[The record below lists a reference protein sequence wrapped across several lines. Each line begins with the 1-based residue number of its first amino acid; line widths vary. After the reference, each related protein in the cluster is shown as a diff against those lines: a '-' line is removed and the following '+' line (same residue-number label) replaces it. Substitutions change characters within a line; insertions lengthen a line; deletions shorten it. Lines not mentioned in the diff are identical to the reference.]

1 MAPSILTSITRNKS
15 KGPKEADEQRTSDR
29 NRQSR
34 TQACFQSKTQAPR
47 RSGGQQLGRRSVGW
61 LHRQRPGTAEGPQI
75 KGRVRWD
82 AYEKSVGKYSCD
94 SEFVGVIETEDG
106 AEIKFES
113 KGFTR
118 VLDRSKTNEWTMH
131 QGIKF
136 ESGDERYRW
145 LNGGAGFLI
154 GTFDM
159 DSLEHYYQVYVKGN

>member
-1 MAPSILTSITRNKS
+1 MVVDHKAALSHVFDLRLKHQEEV
-15 KGPKEADEQRTSDR
+15 EASSSAEGRLGGYI
-29 NRQSR
+29 
-34 TQACFQSKTQAPR
+34 A
-47 RSGGQQLGRRSVGW
+47 SGR
-61 LHRQRPGTAEGPQI
+61 GTAEGPQI
-75 KGRVRWD
+75 RGRVRWD
-82 AYEKSVGKYSCD
+82 AYEKSVGEDSCD

-113 KGFTR
+113 KGFAR

-136 ESGDERYRW
+136 ESDDERYRW